1 MADESTSEQPVSWM
15 AIPRHTS
22 ILDLDGNEVGHVD
35 AVLGDEER
43 DIFHGLAL
51 NLSGPAGNVELL
63 AARVQRITTK
73 AVYTDLAAGEA
84 KELPK
89 LHPDHWFEF
98 KGTTRLLKHVKWGQD
113 K

>member
-1 MADESTSEQPVSWM
+1 M
-15 AIPRHTS
+15 AIPRHTP
-22 ILDLDGNEVGHVD
+22 ILDRDGKEVGHVD
-35 AVLGDEER
+35 AVLGDEED

-63 AARVQRITTK
+63 AARVQRITTSS
-73 AVYTDLAAGEA
+73 VYTDLESDEA

-89 LHPDHWFEF
+89 LHPDHWYEF
-98 KGTTRLLKHVKWGQD
+98 KGTTRLLKNVKWGKD